1 MSIFCVHRSQSL
13 FYFILQ
19 ESHSQAGS
27 AMFCEGISIFCVL
40 YVLCFM
46 MVLLCFVF
54 CISMFWTLYFVDII
68 FFLFCL
74 LCVLSRYNLPCL
86 IFLCIYCALY
96 LYFDF
101 SKSICLSI
109 HSHMWTK
116 AMLQLH
122 LAQFP
127 TTTFARTD
135 SKQIHFKI
143 QNKCISSLALS
154 LGIWYKSN
162 KCIDTLNRL

>member
-1 MSIFCVHRSQSL
+1 MSIFCVHCSQSL

-54 CISMFWTLYFVDII
+54 CISMFCTLYFVDII

-74 LCVLSRYNLPCL
+74 LCVLSIDIIYLVFFFYVSTVHCTSTLTFLNLFVCP
-86 IFLCIYCALY
+86 
-96 LYFDF
+96 
-101 SKSICLSI
+101 SI
-109 HSHMWTK
+109 HTCGQRPCCNCTWPSS
-116 AMLQLH
+116 LQLH
-122 LAQFP
+122 LPGQ
-127 TTTFARTD
+127 
-135 SKQIHFKI
+135 I
-143 QNKCISSLALS
+143 QNKYISRFKTNASHPLHLA
-154 LGIWYKSN
+154 WEF
-162 KCIDTLNRL
+162 DTKVK